1 MFGHNLTLFTAF
13 GIKVRV
19 NLSWTFIA
27 IFIAWSLAQGFFP
40 QVYAGLAP
48 SMYWS
53 MAIIAL
59 LGLAASIILHEFAHS
74 LVGRAFGMHVK
85 SITLFMLGGVAE
97 LEDEPATPRAELV
110 MALAGPAMS
119 LILAGLFA
127 LLEGFVAPTSPAFAA
142 VLSYLAII
150 NLVLAIFNLV
160 PAFPMDGGRALRAA
174 LWAWRGDIG
183 WATRI
188 AARSGTIFGVILM
201 ALGGLLIVSGAFV
214 AGLWWILIGSFVHGA
229 ARASVVQQVSRKILT
244 GHPVRRFMTASP
256 DVVSPDISLRNLVDD
271 HMYRFHHDLF
281 PVVEG
286 ASVLGV
292 IGRKEL
298 KSTVTDQWAAT
309 SVRDVM
315 TALGDANTIQA
326 SADAADALN
335 RMRKDGVGRLVVLDG
350 AQLIG
355 VITLKDF
362 LEVVAL
368 QMELEG

>member
-1 MFGHNLTLFTAF
+1 MFGHSLTLFTAF
-13 GIKVRV
+13 GIKVKV

-27 IFIAWSLAQGFFP
+27 IFIAWSLAKGFFP

-53 MAIIAL
+53 MAVIAL
-59 LGLAASIILHEFAHS
+59 LGLAASIVLHEFAHS

-119 LILAGLFA
+119 FTLAGLFA
-127 LLEGFVAPTSPAFAA
+127 LLEGLVEPSSPAFAA

-160 PAFPMDGGRALRAA
+160 PAFPMDGGRALRAI
-174 LWAWRGDIG
+174 LWAWRGDMG

-188 AARSGTIFGVILM
+188 AARAGGVFGVTLM

-214 AGLWWILIGSFVHGA
+214 AGLWWVLIGSFVHGA
-229 ARASVVQQVSRKILT
+229 ARASVTQQASRQILT
-244 GHPVRRFMTASP
+244 GHPVRRFMTTTP
-256 DVVSPDISLRNLVDD
+256 DVVSPDISLRTLIDE
-271 HMYRFHHDLF
+271 HMYRFHHDIF
-281 PVVEG
+281 PVVDG

-292 IGRKEL
+292 VGRTQL
-298 KSTVTDQWAAT
+298 KSKTPDQWATT
-309 SVRDVM
+309 SVREVM
-315 TALGDANTIQA
+315 VNLDAANTIA
-326 SADAADALN
+326 VEADAAEALN
-335 RMRKDGVGRLVVLDG
+335 RMRKDGIGRLVVLDG
-350 AQLIG
+350 QALAGI
-355 VITLKDF
+355 ITLKDF
-362 LEVVAL
+362 LDVVAL